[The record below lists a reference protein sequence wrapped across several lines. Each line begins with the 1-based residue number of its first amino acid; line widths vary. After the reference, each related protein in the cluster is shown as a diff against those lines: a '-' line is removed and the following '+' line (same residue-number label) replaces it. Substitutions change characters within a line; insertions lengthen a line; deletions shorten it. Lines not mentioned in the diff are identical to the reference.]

1 MKNKYRRLLSLLITL
16 SMLISLV
23 PASTLVAWTAPAQAH
38 IHQEDGGMRSYFYT
52 PGGTAMQT
60 GFYYLAPEA
69 GMGNRETAY
78 CVDAYATAPNGEL
91 YDFNDA
97 SIADTNYMNGMY
109 SIIQHGFPFDTNG
122 LSADDARYATQA
134 AIHWLESFCLNNGAG
149 RSWDHTFI
157 DRVTAPGH
165 EGALAFAKTL
175 YNYGVNQTVIY
186 PRVTM
191 DLPSAWTMDGGT
203 LLCTVQVTET
213 DTDHWSVTRLP
224 AGISVDGGLDFTG
237 NVLLHLRMTDPV
249 AYAADPNH
257 QIECTSYSQN
267 AIQNIHV
274 FDISQDEQDKT
285 KQTMIAVSGNAY
297 ADPASVDLPEGMGEL
312 QIYKVTRTM
321 DRGDIPEANAT
332 FVLYPTT
339 YASYEAAVAAGAP
352 VGTLTTDA
360 TGFGTSTPLPLGD
373 YVLHQTVAP
382 RGTFP
387 IADQVVT
394 VKVYGPTDPPNSY
407 FNEQGDGYVDVQKF
421 TRLGSVRFPEV
432 GAIFEVRNASN
443 VVVDTLTTS
452 VTGYDRSI
460 LLPHGTY
467 TLVQTFAPVGTVI
480 DTTVRS
486 FEIGVD
492 DSGNAAHADVVYF
505 DIDNQITQG
514 TVEIHKTTNLSVDV
528 PEANAIF
535 QVFPSVYATY
545 TDAVNA
551 GAICSLVTTDPTGY
565 ARTGLL
571 PYGTYTVHQS
581 SAPAGTIPVAD
592 RNVTVG
598 AVNNDNQ
605 VLNLVNDT
613 YWGDI
618 EIQKYRAPA
627 SDPDNRT
634 VEPGATFVIYPA
646 AYANYAAALAGDP
659 KAADTCDVIT
669 TGADGIGRSTHLLPY
684 GTYTCEQ
691 ITSAATTDTFLVQPW
706 TVTIGATA
714 NQHYT
719 YERTNEIYE
728 QYLKII
734 KTDADTGLVIP
745 LAGAS
750 FQILASDQ
758 ATVLSDSNDVN
769 TFTTDITGT
778 VNLSDLPLLVGTYYI
793 KEIKAP
799 VGYTLTT
806 GLYPFTVRMAD
817 HGSSVVTVSMG
828 KDVRS
833 EEFANDRQTCS
844 LSVEKQGE
852 TLITAAKVDAKDM
865 SGNLVTDGDGNQL
878 SVYDFYYDQRP
889 MNGAVFMVYA
899 SEEDIV
905 DVNGVILYRANEW
918 VGTMTTSAVT
928 QPDNSIKYIA
938 TMDDLPLGA
947 DGTAQYIVRET
958 TAPLGQTL
966 ASNPLIFDFT
976 YADQTI
982 TVISQGKAMQDSKQD
997 IAIAV
1002 EKQKEVMTR
1011 NASTGNYE
1019 TSIVAA
1025 QGIVFGLYTTNDI
1038 LSPNGT
1044 VIVKKDSLVDL
1055 LITGA
1060 DGKATSTKDLPF
1072 GQYYA
1077 KELKVTEGVVWDKTS
1092 VWPLTVSPDTDG
1104 ETEIVTVALNNG
1116 QPIVNRSIK
1125 GVLEIYKVAGDTN
1138 LPMSDVEFDVY
1149 DKDANLVDRLITN
1162 ELGLANTI
1170 VLPYGEYTLVETK
1183 TNTGYAL
1190 GENKSFV
1197 IERSL
1202 EDGTDLSSANLTLVN
1217 QKLALLQVY
1226 KVTENTET
1234 PMHGVVFGVYDA
1246 RTDRELARM
1255 TTDNDGY
1262 AEIYLTPGELYLKEL
1277 STWDGFALINERIQ
1291 IRDMTFGAIY
1301 TFRLTNDYTSL
1312 QVNKQSTDGK
1322 FLEGM
1327 EFSVINDANGEVIPL
1342 CYDAL
1347 NKFYL
1352 PAAYTDDYPEPLT
1365 EASDFGVT
1373 GPEGSAY
1380 IRGLL
1385 PGSYSIKETRAP
1397 EGYLID
1403 PTPQTFSMDGLTTV
1417 ITLVNAPIPPKTG
1430 EMTKNYP
1437 IWIILFGA
1445 ASILFAVIVSRKKQG
1460 GKPHPVPTDDEV
1472 S

>member
-1 MKNKYRRLLSLLITL
+1 MKTKFRRLLSLLITL
-16 SMLISLV
+16 TMLVSLV
-23 PASTLVAWTAPAQAH
+23 PTSTLVAWTAPAQVT
-38 IHQEDGGMRSYFYT
+38 IDQVPGGMRSFFLT
-52 PGGTAMQT
+52 PAGNNMDT
-60 GFYYLAPEA
+60 GFYYVRPAN
-69 GMGNRETAY
+69 GGNNEVAY
-78 CVDAYATAPNGEL
+78 CVDAYASAPNANL
-91 YDFNDA
+91 YDFND
-97 SIADTNYMNGMY
+97 SSVDDINYMRGIQ
-109 SIIQHGFPFDTNG
+109 SIIQHGFPFNTNG
-122 LSADDARYATQA
+122 LSPDDARYATQA

-165 EGALAFAKTL
+165 EGALSFAKVL
-175 YNYGVNQTVIY
+175 YNFGVNQTVIDPNVFLY
-186 PRVTM
+186 
-191 DLPSAWTMDGGT
+191 DPSSWVYNNGT
-203 LLCTVQVTET
+203 LLCTVQVDET
-213 DTDHWSVTRLP
+213 DTDSWAVTRLP
-224 AGISVDGGLDFTG
+224 AGISLEGGPTFTG
-237 NVLLHLRMTDPV
+237 DVLLHLRMTDPV

-257 QIECTSYSQN
+257 HIELMSYTNLSTD
-267 AIQNIHV
+267 NIHV
-274 FDISQDEQDKT
+274 FDISQSETDKT
-285 KQTMIAVSGNAY
+285 KQTMVAVSSSQVS
-297 ADPASVDLPEGMGEL
+297 DPASKDLPEGMGEL
-312 QIYKVTRTM
+312 QIFKVTRTM

-339 YASYEAAVAAGAP
+339 YASYDAAVAAGAP
-352 VGTLTTDA
+352 IGTVTTDA

-382 RGTFP
+382 RGMFP
-387 IADQVVT
+387 ISDQVVT

-460 LLPHGTY
+460 LLPHGNY

-514 TVEIHKTTNLSVDV
+514 TVEIHKMTNLSVDV

-551 GAICSLVTTDPTGY
+551 GAICSSITTDATGY

-592 RNVTVG
+592 RTVTVG

-613 YWGDI
+613 HWGDI

-646 AYANYAAALAGDP
+646 SYANYAAALAGDP

-669 TGADGIGRSTHLLPY
+669 TGADGIGRSTHPLPY

-691 ITSAATTDTFLVQPW
+691 ISSAATADTFLVQPW

-728 QYLKII
+728 QYLRII
-734 KTDADTGLVIP
+734 KTDAETGLVIP

-750 FQILASDQ
+750 FQILAADQ
-758 ATVLSDSNDVN
+758 VTILSDS
-769 TFTTDITGT
+769 TGKSEFTTDSTGQI
-778 VNLSDLPLLVGTYYI
+778 DLNDMPLLVGTYYI
-793 KEIKAP
+793 KETKAP
-799 VGYTLTT
+799 VGYTLAT
-806 GLYPFTVRMAD
+806 GLYPFTVRMSD
-817 HGSSVVTVSMG
+817 HGSSIVTVSMG

-833 EEFANDRQTCS
+833 EEFANERQTCS

-852 TLITAAKVDAKDM
+852 TLITAAKVDAKDA
-865 SGNLVTDGDGNQL
+865 SGNLLTDSSGNPL

-899 SEEDIV
+899 GENDIV
-905 DVNGVILYRANEW
+905 DVNGVILYHANDF
-918 VGTMTTSAVT
+918 VGTMTTTAVT
-928 QPDNSIKYIA
+928 DSTGTRFIA
-938 TMDDLPLGA
+938 TMDELPLGV

-966 ASNPLIFDFT
+966 AANPLIFDFA

-982 TVISQGKAMQDSKQD
+982 SVISQGKAMQDSKQD
-997 IAIAV
+997 VAIAV

-1011 NASTGNYE
+1011 NASAGNYE

-1025 QGIVFGLYTTNDI
+1025 QGIVFGLYSTNDI

-1060 DGKATSTKDLPF
+1060 DGKAASTKDLPF
-1072 GQYYA
+1072 GAYYA

-1104 ETEIVTVALNNG
+1104 ETTLVRAALNDG
-1116 QPIVNRSIK
+1116 QPIMNRCIQGILSIHK
-1125 GVLEIYKVAGDTN
+1125 LAADTQ
-1138 LPMSDVEFDVY
+1138 LPMVGVVFEVY
-1149 DKDANLVDRLITN
+1149 DKDGTLVDTLTTDSEGN
-1162 ELGLANTI
+1162 AKTI
-1170 VLPYGEYTLVETK
+1170 VLPFGSYTLIETK
-1183 TNTGYAL
+1183 TLTGYMLADKSSFNIFL
-1190 GENKSFV
+1190 TPKDGEMYSTS
-1197 IERSL
+1197 E
-1202 EDGTDLSSANLTLVN
+1202 LTLVN
-1217 QKLALLQVY
+1217 QKMGKVEVY
-1226 KVTENTET
+1226 KVTADGTST
-1234 PMHGVVFGVYDA
+1234 PMNGVVFGVYEMKSGKEVA
-1246 RTDRELARM
+1246 RI
-1255 TTDNDGY
+1255 TTDINGY
-1262 AEIYLTPGELYLKEL
+1262 GFVYVMSGDYYLKEI
-1277 STWDGFALINERIQ
+1277 STWPGYAVSSDIIAVGGVSNG
-1291 IRDMTFGAIY
+1291 MIY
-1301 TFRLTNDYTSL
+1301 TFREKNDFTTTTIEKTNTSGTAL
-1312 QVNKQSTDGK
+1312 AGMK
-1322 FLEGM
+1322 FTVTEVATGNLVSM
-1327 EFSVINDANGEVIPL
+1327 YYDSSRMAYVALVSDKIKAPQDATIVTQGE
-1342 CYDAL
+1342 
-1347 NKFYL
+1347 
-1352 PAAYTDDYPEPLT
+1352 T
-1365 EASDFGVT
+1365 GVGGT
-1373 GPEGSAY
+1373 TLVL
-1380 IRGLL
+1380 GLL
-1385 PGSYSIKETRAP
+1385 GGQSYIFTEIAAP
-1397 EGYLID
+1397 DGHNNDSD
-1403 PTPQTFSMDGLTTV
+1403 PVTITVGTSSGVLGTVRFVDSMIV
-1417 ITLVNAPIPPKTG
+1417 VKTG
-1430 EMTKNYP
+1430 EVSSPLFTVLATGC
-1437 IWIILFGA
+1437 IALAVTVLAILIFK
-1445 ASILFAVIVSRKKQG
+1445 RKKQA
-1460 GKPHPVPTDDEV
+1460 
-1472 S
+1472 